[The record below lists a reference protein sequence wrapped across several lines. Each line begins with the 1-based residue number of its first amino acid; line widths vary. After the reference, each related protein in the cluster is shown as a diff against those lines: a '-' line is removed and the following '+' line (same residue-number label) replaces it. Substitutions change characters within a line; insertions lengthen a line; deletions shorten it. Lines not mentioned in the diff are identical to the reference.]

1 MIGLETQTVT
11 ISFMGSAAYI
21 AALNQLQAKL
31 GCRSRARLAMAA
43 LDALA
48 TAIHARVAHSS
59 GLLVGNPWLRRLG
72 LCATRT

>member
-1 MIGLETQTVT
+1 MITIGLETQTVT

-31 GCRSRARLAMAA
+31 GCTSRARLAMAA

-48 TAIHARVAHSS
+48 KQHGEPLPAR
-59 GLLVGNPWLRRLG
+59 LNPKTYG
-72 LCATRT
+72 PY